1 MTFRISQLMKK
12 NLEMTG
18 EIRYDRQRENK
29 CYKSRG
35 AKLY

>member
-18 EIRYDRQRENK
+18 EIRYDRQRETHK
-29 CYKSRG
+29 D
-35 AKLY
+35 